1 MRIRKRLVAV
11 LAVVAAG
18 AVVGSGFA
26 LAATTSE
33 FTFKF
38 SPNKVP
44 KRKFK
49 GGALKTNLVTHY
61 DNPSAQTAVDRTRI
75 YLDKAFKIIPKA
87 ARKCD
92 ASQLAGQ
99 TMAGAMANC
108 KKALVGKGKATASAN
123 GQFTINSCVLLFNG
137 KKQGKNP
144 TLQVF
149 TRSQATNPSNISC
162 KDPAHNN
169 EGTNSILLTGVLKNA
184 SGKYGKVLDVNHI
197 SQATAGLPL
206 EIYKTKIKKGK
217 YINARCKARN
227 HKWHL
232 AVTWNYNDGT
242 QHTEKQ
248 TQKCKVKR
256 RVPPRP

>member
-1 MRIRKRLVAV
+1 MRIRRRYAV
-11 LAVVAAG
+11 ILAVVAAG

-26 LAATTSE
+26 LAATTSD
-33 FTFKF
+33 FQFSF

-44 KRKFK
+44 KKKYK
-49 GGALKTNLVTHY
+49 GGALKTNLVTSY
-61 DNPSAQTAVDRTRI
+61 DNPSAATAVDRTRI
-75 YLDKAFKIIPKA
+75 YLDKNFKIDPKKA
-87 ARKCD
+87 KTCD
-92 ASQLAGQ
+92 ASQLSGT

-137 KKQGKNP
+137 KKQGKKP

-206 EIYKTKIKKGK
+206 EIYNTTIKKGK
-217 YINARCKARN
+217 YFSARCKAKN
-227 HKWHL
+227 HKWNMQ
-232 AVTWNYNDGT
+232 VKWDYKDGT
-242 QHTEKQ
+242 ATTVKQ
-248 TQKCKVKR
+248 SQKCKVKK
-256 RVPPRP
+256 